1 MNISLDIEDALDEVE
16 LSSKTY
22 KLDFDNKRIQ
32 GHCDGLEAVKQAIKK
47 ILLTT
52 RNEFEIL
59 YSEDYGSDIQN
70 VITEDYSLETLEN
83 IIPNFIYE
91 ALLEDDRITNVTDIE
106 MSLNND
112 ELSISFTVETDF
124 GTLQIQEVL

>member
-32 GHCDGLEAVKQAIKK
+32 GHCDGLEAIKQAIKK